1 MFNSINTAKFLVDDD
16 GDTIDE
22 SHYDSNNHLPI
33 LLNHAEEAAKAV
45 QQAQGI
51 VQHYVSQ
58 RKINLP
64 KIEFDSQ
71 PMHQAAQRN
80 MDMYCI
86 NVPVSVIACYTD
98 LD

>member
-1 MFNSINTAKFLVDDD
+1 MFISINTAQFLVDDK

-22 SHYDSNNHLPI
+22 SHYDSDNHLPI
-33 LLNHAEEAAKAV
+33 LLNHTEEAAEVV

-51 VQHYVSQ
+51 VRHYVSQ
-58 RKINLP
+58 REINLP
-64 KIEFDSQ
+64 KIKFDSQ
-71 PMHQAAQRN
+71 PMHQAAQQN

-86 NVPVSVIACYTD
+86 DIPVSVIACYTD